1 MSTLVFVPGLLCTDV
16 LFAPQINAFRDE
28 INIVVADT
36 FGMDSITA
44 MAEALLSKT
53 EGDLI
58 VVGLSMGGYI
68 AMEAA
73 RLAPD
78 RLSALG
84 LLSTAADEDSAKRRQ
99 LRHELIRISKIGKF
113 KGVTPRLLPQFLSP
127 QALLIAAL
135 KQQVTDMAGSVG
147 QENFVLQQTAILNRS
162 DQRAYLPDFNKPS
175 LVLCGMLDQLTPP
188 EKSTEMAA
196 LLGDCEL
203 VLLEQTGHLSTL
215 EAPEQSIEAI
225 RRLIQRTQ

>member
-99 LRHELIRISKIGKF
+99 LRHELIRISKMGKF

-127 QALLIAAL
+127 QALLNAAL